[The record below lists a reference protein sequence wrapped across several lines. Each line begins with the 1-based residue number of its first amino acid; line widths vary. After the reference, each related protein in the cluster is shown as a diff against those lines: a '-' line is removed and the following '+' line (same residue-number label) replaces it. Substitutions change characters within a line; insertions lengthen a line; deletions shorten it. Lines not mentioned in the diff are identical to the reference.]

1 MLCYVNRAQLS
12 SSVILC
18 FTVGLLL
25 SDGLTM
31 VRESEIIAE
40 SIRSVLEIWFSVSLN
55 VYINIDK

>member
-1 MLCYVNRAQLS
+1 
-12 SSVILC
+12 
-18 FTVGLLL
+18 
-25 SDGLTM
+25 M